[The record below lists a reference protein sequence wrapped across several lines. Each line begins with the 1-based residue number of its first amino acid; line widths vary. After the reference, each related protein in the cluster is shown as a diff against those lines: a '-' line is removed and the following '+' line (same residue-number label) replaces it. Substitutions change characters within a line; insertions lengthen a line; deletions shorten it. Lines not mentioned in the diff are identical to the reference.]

1 MGEKLTETSLSAPVA
16 AYFGELGYTVRAEV
30 KHCDLVAVRDAE
42 IVAVELKLTVN
53 LDVLVQAARRQQA
66 ADKVYI
72 AVPRPRYVGRT
83 ARWRGILHLL
93 RRLELGLLLVSFA
106 SSPPSVEAV
115 LYPEESQLRRKRQ
128 ARQALKEE
136 AANRSLDLNVG
147 GSAGR
152 KLMTSYRENAL
163 RIAFLLAQHGPLSA
177 KGLRALGTGDNTWS
191 ILHRNYA
198 GYFTR
203 RDRGVY
209 DVTEKGREALLQ
221 HAALVAM
228 WERG

>member
-16 AYFGELGYTVRAEV
+16 AYFGGLGYTVRAEV

-42 IVAVELKLTVN
+42 IVAVELKLTLN
-53 LDVLVQAARRQQA
+53 LDVLVQATRRQQV

-83 ARWRGILHLL
+83 ARWRGVLHLL
-93 RRLELGLLLVSFA
+93 RRLELGLLLVGFKST
-106 SSPPSVEAV
+106 PPSVEAV
-115 LYPEESQLRRKRQ
+115 LSPEPSPSKRKSK

-147 GSAGR
+147 GSTRR

-177 KGLRALGTGDNTWS
+177 KGLRTLGTGDNTWS
-191 ILHRNYA
+191 ILHRNYS

-203 RDRGVY
+203 CGGGVY
-209 DVTEKGREALLQ
+209 DVTEKGREALAQ
-221 HAALVAM
+221 HPTLVAL

>member
-1 MGEKLTETSLSAPVA
+1 MREKLTETSLSAPVA
-16 AYFGELGYTVRAEV
+16 AYFGGLGYTVRAEV

-42 IVAVELKLTVN
+42 IVAVELKLTLN
-53 LDVLVQAARRQQA
+53 LDVLVQATRRQQV

-93 RRLELGLLLVSFA
+93 RRLELGLLLVGFTST
-106 SSPPSVEAV
+106 PPSVEAV
-115 LYPEESQLRRKRQ
+115 LSPEPSPSKRKSK

-147 GSAGR
+147 GSARR

-163 RIAFLLAQHGPLSA
+163 RIAYLLAQHGPLSA
-177 KGLRALGTGDNTWS
+177 KRLRELGTNLKTWS
-191 ILHRNYA
+191 TLHRNVY
-198 GYFTR
+198 GYYTR
-203 RDRGVY
+203 LDRGLY
-209 DVTEKGREALLQ
+209 DLTEDGRRELKQYAELVTPWASK
-221 HAALVAM
+221 
-228 WERG
+228 